1 MFKVQGMIACLL
13 ALLLCLLVSCARA
26 EAVVGKDVAIE
37 DITDF
42 YYTYETPYAVSVY
55 QRYGNAEIMFG
66 VENGRLIY
74 LRTDASP
81 FPRAKVPDRATFT
94 RLGGGM

>member
-1 MFKVQGMIACLL
+1 MRTLYLL
-13 ALLLCLLVSCARA
+13 RHCEPELPADWRALDADGS
-26 EAVVGKDVAIE
+26 
-37 DITDF
+37 
-42 YYTYETPYAVSVY
+42 YAVSEGDLTGTWHEYDGAVY
-55 QRYGNAEIMFG
+55 LYGNAEIMFG